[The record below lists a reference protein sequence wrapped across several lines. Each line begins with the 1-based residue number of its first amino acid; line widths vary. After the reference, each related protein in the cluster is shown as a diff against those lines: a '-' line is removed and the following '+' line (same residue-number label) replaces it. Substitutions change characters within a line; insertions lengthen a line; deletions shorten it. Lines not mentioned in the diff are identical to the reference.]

1 MSSKI
6 LVIDDHEVTRCG
18 VRALLRESGI
28 DVAYEAAGA
37 AEGIELVRRHKPDLV
52 LLDVRLGTTDG
63 LTLLGRLRLDHPE
76 IPVVMFTAHDSPTYI
91 ARSVALGASGYLTKS
106 ATRTDMVRT
115 LRQVL
120 SGEDAWTPELLRRI
134 TGATSSPRPVHDLE
148 VPLTTRE
155 MEVLR
160 QMTLGLTNKE
170 IAKVLTIS
178 YETVK
183 EHVQHILRKL
193 SVNDRT
199 QAAVW
204 AVRKGLV

>member
-1 MSSKI
+1 MSFNL
-6 LVIDDHEVTRCG
+6 LVIDDHEVARCG
-18 VRALLRESGI
+18 VRVLLRDSEI
-28 DVAYEAAGA
+28 VVAHEAGTAD
-37 AEGIELVRRHKPDLV
+37 EGVEAVRRHQPDLV
-52 LLDVRLGTTDG
+52 LLDIRMTGTDG
-63 LTLLGRLRLDHPE
+63 LTCLGRIKLDFPDT
-76 IPVVMFTAHDSPTYI
+76 PVVMFTAHDSPTYI

-106 ATRTDMVRT
+106 ATRNEMIRT
-115 LRQVL
+115 LTAVA
-120 SGEDAWTPELLRRI
+120 SGEDAWAPEQLRRI

-148 VPLTTRE
+148 VPLTCRE

-160 QMTLGLTNKE
+160 QMSLGLTNKE

-193 SVNDRT
+193 SVSDRT